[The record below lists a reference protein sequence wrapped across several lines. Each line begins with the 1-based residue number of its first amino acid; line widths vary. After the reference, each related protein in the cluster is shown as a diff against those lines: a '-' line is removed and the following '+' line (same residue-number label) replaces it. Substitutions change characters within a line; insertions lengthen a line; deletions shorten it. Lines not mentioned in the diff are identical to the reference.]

1 MEDCKWKSVDVY
13 ILGKKVDTKA
23 IKYNTQNRPTKDKFE
38 YYMHR
43 NGKYYFRNKYR
54 KLVID
59 KELNLKVSYGTEF
72 DISFEVSNELSY
84 TLLVDDLDDEVSKTI
99 MKMPNIE

>member
-1 MEDCKWKSVDVY
+1 MEDYKWKSVDVY

-23 IKYNTQNRPTKDKFE
+23 MKYTQNRPSKDKFE

-59 KELNLKVSYGTEF
+59 KELNLKVGYGTEF

-84 TLLVDDLDDEVSKTI
+84 TVLINDLGDEVSKI
-99 MKMPNIE
+99 ILQMPNIE